1 MSIQSNRWSRSR
13 NCISAPIYVWIIY
26 IEGRKTVTFP
36 IFLHFYNWIKKN
48 IISKY
53 KWKISFFPFIIILQL
68 LNYCIYL
75 FYMIYKEGSGSCVT
89 IFFWICRLVSIRKL
103 MKSPILSFKNKVV
116 FLVDRAYMFFLL
128 SMKPYFIHCVIYLS
142 VKLSTVV
149 IERVC
154 IFNIINVT

>member
-68 LNYCIYL
+68 LNYCIYFIWYIKKGL
-75 FYMIYKEGSGSCVT
+75 VRVSRY
-89 IFFWICRLVSIRKL
+89 FFEYVDWFPLESWWNRLSYLSRTK
-103 MKSPILSFKNKVV
+103 LSFWWIEPIC
-116 FLVDRAYMFFLL
+116 FF
-128 SMKPYFIHCVIYLS
+128 FYLWNRTS
-142 VKLSTVV
+142 YTA
-149 IERVC
+149 
-154 IFNIINVT
+154 

>member
-68 LNYCIYL
+68 LNYCIYFIWYIKKGL
-75 FYMIYKEGSGSCVT
+75 VRVSRY
-89 IFFWICRLVSIRKL
+89 FFWICRLVSIRKL

-154 IFNIINVT
+154 IFNA